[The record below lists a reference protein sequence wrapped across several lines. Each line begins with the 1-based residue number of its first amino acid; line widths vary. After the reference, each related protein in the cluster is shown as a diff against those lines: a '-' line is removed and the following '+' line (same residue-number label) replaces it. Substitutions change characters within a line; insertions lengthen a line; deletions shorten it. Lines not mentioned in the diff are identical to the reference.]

1 MNFTIKYTHE
11 FKAKIIQQLKGLNS
25 YDFEL
30 FGRNLLEKYGAHILG
45 RYPKSHDGGIN
56 DHSKLKIGL
65 AYMNVAF
72 QCKNGALIRLAGGKL
87 THSVAQFKANM
98 NKAYSLQYL
107 HFLKKLKKVS

>member
-1 MNFTIKYTHE
+1 M
-11 FKAKIIQQLKGLNS
+11 GLI
-25 YDFEL
+25 YWDVT
-30 FGRNLLEKYGAHILG
+30 
-45 RYPKSHDGGIN
+45 PKSHDGGIN

-72 QCKNGALIRLAGGKL
+72 QCKNGTLIRLAGGKL